1 MENSLMKLSTVV
13 VRVVLFAV
21 LGVGVSS
28 GVAMAA
34 APLAGT
40 VISNQA
46 AATYTDGSSIQRIAT
61 SNTVTTIV
69 QQVSALTLTANQTQT
84 AGVGAP
90 VNFPHTLTNTGN
102 GPDSYNLTATP
113 VATGVLSTPTY
124 YIDANCDGVADNGTA
139 ITSINNVA
147 AGAAVCFVATTA
159 VSGTAAA
166 GSTGTISVTAT
177 STLAGAVV
185 SASNTDTVTV
195 TAQAVINVTK
205 AISVSSGAPGAR
217 VTFTLTYTNTGN
229 VAATNVVLADFLPTG
244 VAPAGMTYVA
254 GSALLN
260 GVAVSDALDADA
272 FDYNGSVAN
281 RLTAIIPTVAANSS
295 GRLVF
300 DATVNVGT
308 PPGTLINQARYCFND
323 GGAVI
328 QPVTSCTTPNTAT
341 SPTAGSGTPTNPTSF
356 TVLQTG
362 AVATNASPTD
372 MTIGGGAAGDVVTIG
387 SATQGATVT
396 FNDYVHNPGNGT
408 DTYNVVLSGSTFP
421 AGTTFLLFKS
431 DGVTPLTD
439 TNAIPDGVVDT
450 GPVVGGGSYL
460 VVVKA
465 MLPAG
470 VSGTNAGY
478 TNVLTATS
486 TFDPT
491 KSDPVTNKLTTITA
505 NQVDLT
511 NGAPALP
518 AGVGQATVAQ
528 GLGAG
533 PSTPTGAY
541 VGGVY
546 SATSSVNPGA
556 SATFPL
562 FITNT
567 SGVPDNYG
575 LSATALPTGWTIAYF
590 VDGGVGNCSTLGAVF
605 TNTGM
610 LAPAANQLVC
620 AVVTTIPTATPGA
633 NPITFTVLSPSS
645 GASDTKAEVVTVNT
659 VRSITLTP
667 PNAGQVFPGGSIVY
681 SHTLTNN
688 GNVIEGSAAG
698 ASPTS
703 AVSTITLTD
712 PMTGATA
719 GWANI
724 VYWDSNNNGI
734 LDATDLVV
742 TGVALNT
749 VAGFTGLTPGAS
761 IRLFTK
767 VFSSAGAVM
776 GDVNSATLT
785 ATTSGIVV
793 PVTALD
799 ITTVIAGKVDLFK
812 TQALDANCDGIADTA
827 FSAAAIGTTPT
838 PNAGAIPGA
847 CLMYRIT
854 ATNNGVALVSS
865 VVVSDATPANTTYF
879 ATPAAATTL
888 GTIAAPGN
896 GAVGTVSA
904 TLGTLNPAQAA
915 TISFSVKINP

>member
-1 MENSLMKLSTVV
+1 MESSLMKLSKVCHAA
-13 VRVVLFAV
+13 VRVVLFTV
-21 LGVGVSS
+21 LSVGS
-28 GVAMAA
+28 GVAMAV
-34 APLAGT
+34 PAGT

-46 AATYTDGSSIQRIAT
+46 AATYTDGSSIQRIST

-69 QQVSALTLTANQTQT
+69 QQVSALTLTTNQTQT
-84 AGVGAP
+84 ASVGAP

-124 YIDANCDGVADNGTA
+124 YADANCDGVADNGTA

-147 AGAAVCFVATTA
+147 SGASVCFVAATT

-177 STLAGAVV
+177 STLPGAVV
-185 SASNTDTVTV
+185 SAFNTDTVTV
-195 TAQAVINVTK
+195 TTQAAINVTK
-205 AISVSSGAPGAR
+205 AISVSSGFAGTT
-217 VTFTLTYTNTGN
+217 VTYTLTYTNTGN
-229 VAATNVVLADFLPTG
+229 VAATNFVLADFLP
-244 VAPAGMTYVA
+244 VGMTYVPGTA
-254 GSALLN
+254 VLN
-260 GVAVSDALDADA
+260 GVLPALTDALDGDI
-272 FDYNGSVAN
+272 FDFNGSVAN
-281 RLTAIIPTVAANSS
+281 RLTAIIPSVPANST
-295 GRLVF
+295 GRLTF
-300 DATVNVGT
+300 NATVVAGT
-308 PPGTLINQARYCFND
+308 PPSTLINQARYCFSD
-323 GGAVI
+323 GGGVV
-328 QPVTSCTTPNTAT
+328 QPVTTCTTPNTAS

-372 MTIGGGAAGDVVTIG
+372 MTIGGGAAGDVVTVA
-387 SATQGATVT
+387 SATQGATVV

-470 VSGTNAGY
+470 VSGTNGGLGY

-511 NGAPALP
+511 NAAPALP
-518 AGVGQATVAQ
+518 AGAGQATVAQ
-528 GLGAG
+528 GLGVG
-533 PSTPTGAY
+533 PGTATGAY
-541 VGGVY
+541 VGGTY
-546 SATSSVNPGA
+546 STTSSVNPGA

-562 FITNT
+562 YITNT

-575 LSATALPTGWTIAYF
+575 LSVSALPAGWTIAYF
-590 VDGGVGNCSTLGAVF
+590 VDGGAGNCSTLGAVF

-620 AVVTTIPTATPGA
+620 AVVTTIPTATPGS
-633 NPITFTVLSPSS
+633 NPLTFTVLSPSS

-681 SHTLTNN
+681 AHTLTNN
-688 GNVIEGSAAG
+688 GNVVEGSAAG

-742 TGVALNT
+742 TGVPLNT
-749 VAGFTGLTPGAS
+749 VAGFTGLAPGAS

-767 VFSSAGAVM
+767 VFSSAAAVM
-776 GDVNSATLT
+776 GDVNTATLT
-785 ATTSGIVV
+785 ATTSGIAV
-793 PVTALD
+793 PVTAPD

-812 TQALDANCDGIADTA
+812 TQALDANCDGVADTA
-827 FSAAAIGTTPT
+827 FSATAIGTIAT
-838 PNAGAIPGA
+838 PNAGAIPMA
-847 CLMYRIT
+847 CLMYQIT
-854 ATNNGVALVSS
+854 ATNNGVAPVTT

-879 ATPAAATTL
+879 ATPAAATTV
-888 GTIAAPGN
+888 GTITAPAN
-896 GAVGTVSA
+896 GATGTVTA
-904 TLGTLNPAQAA
+904 TVGTLNPAQAA